1 MIESLIR
8 VYLDRIEGLC
18 GPQGVKWVAEGILRP
33 RNLNAREERE
43 AVQAE
48 AQRRMRERR
57 P

>member
-1 MIESLIR
+1 MIENLIR